1 MSHDNGSSID
11 SPLPGPN
18 SAVARKRRDEIV
30 TAAAEIISTQGL
42 HRLSLAKIERK
53 TGMARGHLTYYF
65 RTKEDILLAVFDRM
79 LARMV
84 EAGIADAIAH
94 GAPPPNSGKAF
105 DALRVKFD
113 RSFGAHPVPPDD
125 GLHALV
131 CTFMAQVRHRDDYR
145 EKLAATFAGWRG
157 FLTADIASSVPAD
170 APVRPEVL
178 ASVVMA
184 LFQGLGG
191 QLAVDP
197 DAFDRTEMAAACL
210 KLLAPMF
217 GRAQPADGRGDP

>member
-1 MSHDNGSSID
+1 MSQTNGSAVD
-11 SPLPGPN
+11 SPFPGPD

-42 HRLSLAKIERK
+42 HRLSLTKIERK

-94 GAPPPNSGKAF
+94 GAPPPNTGQAL
-105 DALRVKFD
+105 DGLRVKFD
-113 RSFGAHPVPPDD
+113 RSIGPNPVPPDD

-157 FLTADIASSVPAD
+157 FLAGDIASSVPAD

-178 ASVVMA
+178 ASIVMA

-210 KLLAPMF
+210 KILAPMF
-217 GRAQPADGRGDP
+217 GRGNPPPAEVNP